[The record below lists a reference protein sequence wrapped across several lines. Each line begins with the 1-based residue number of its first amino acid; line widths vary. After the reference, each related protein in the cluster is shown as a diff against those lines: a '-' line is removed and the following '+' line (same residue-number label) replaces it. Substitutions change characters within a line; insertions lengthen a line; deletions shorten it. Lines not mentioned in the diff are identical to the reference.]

1 MLTVELDDFDL
12 FMLKHS
18 LEFSKV
24 VDGSLDAKT
33 VDGDDPTSDV
43 IVDRAKTM
51 QSFVDYMLRV
61 RGLATSAPYDET
73 ASIGGEDKHV

>member
-18 LEFSKV
+18 LEFRKV
-24 VDGSLDAKT
+24 VDGYLDAKT
-33 VDGDDPTSDV
+33 VDGDDPTSDI

-51 QSFVDYMLRV
+51 QSFIDYMLRE
-61 RGLATSAPYDET
+61 RGLATNATQDET
-73 ASIGGEDKHV
+73 APSGRGE